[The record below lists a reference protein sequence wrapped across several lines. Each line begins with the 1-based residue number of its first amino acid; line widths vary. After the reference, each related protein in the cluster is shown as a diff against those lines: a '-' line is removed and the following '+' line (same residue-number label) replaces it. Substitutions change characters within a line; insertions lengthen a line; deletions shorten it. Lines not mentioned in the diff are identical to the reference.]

1 MTKEFTDGIKVRS
14 SVKAVGGKGV
24 TKAVNT
30 AGFCYDGFF
39 LAL

>member
-1 MTKEFTDGIKVRS
+1 MAEESADGIKVRS
-14 SVKAVGGKGV
+14 SVKGVGGKGV

-30 AGFCYDGFF
+30 ADFCYAGFF